1 MRAAEGVL
9 GGPRRG
15 RGGCSRRGGSNI
27 SYLSLSL
34 LTLRCQGCSAGGG
47 QSALVAVLI
56 GGVSRGGREAR
67 KGSLPILVSLWI
79 VKVGS
84 LKRLAA
90 VPFCPRPHVSVGP
103 PDFGLPNSFWLESG
117 ARGDKGWRI
126 RQFASP
132 GSFKSRLTRGHL
144 APRALPRTSGHRG
157 STGGSPGLRGL
168 RTPSSMNCMKGP
180 LPLEHRAAGTKLS
193 AASSP
198 FCHHP
203 QALAMAS
210 VLAPGQPRSLDSSKH
225 RLEVHTISDTSSP
238 EVAGKAPRCPSDT

>member
-15 RGGCSRRGGSNI
+15 CGRGRGGCSRLGESNI

-79 VKVGS
+79 VEVGS

-90 VPFCPRPHVSVGP
+90 VPSCPRPHVCVGP
-103 PDFGLPNSFWLESG
+103 PAFRLPNSFWLESE
-117 ARGDKGWRI
+117 ARGDRAGG
-126 RQFASP
+126 F
-132 GSFKSRLTRGHL
+132 GSL
-144 APRALPRTSGHRG
+144 
-157 STGGSPGLRGL
+157 
-168 RTPSSMNCMKGP
+168 
-180 LPLEHRAAGTKLS
+180 
-193 AASSP
+193 
-198 FCHHP
+198 
-203 QALAMAS
+203 
-210 VLAPGQPRSLDSSKH
+210 RSLALSS
-225 RLEVHTISDTSSP
+225 L
-238 EVAGKAPRCPSDT
+238 G